1 MESKASLGQRLVEIT
16 DGDIDRIS
24 TEIAQS
30 LKNEGYVTK
39 AGSRHSVAA
48 LKAEYQKALKQQE
61 ESEVGA
67 SGEPAESTTGAIGEQ
82 TKKGSKRADRERPAL
97 PRRHRVGGGR
107 SKQGASEEQ
116 AQAESTTGATGEQ
129 QQEPEKTE
137 APKQGAGEEQGF
149 TKDEIAVL
157 KQFASTLMPQD
168 VDGRTLMIP
177 PTMPTVA
184 PGKKANHRIRR
195 ALLDESKRRAMK
207 IWGIENVSDQDFLNF
222 VLLWFAGYERDTE
235 ELRAKEPKAEEKKR
249 K

>member
-1 MESKASLGQRLVEIT
+1 METKSSLGRRLVEIT

-24 TEIAQS
+24 TEIAEK
-30 LKNEGYVTK
+30 LKTEGYVTK
-39 AGSRHSVAA
+39 AGARHSTQA
-48 LKAEYQKALKQQE
+48 LKAQYQKALKQQE
-61 ESEVGA
+61 ESNMGA
-67 SGEPAESTTGAIGEQ
+67 SGEQTESTAGAIEEQ
-82 TKKGSKRADRERPAL
+82 GKKVPRRADRERPAL
-97 PRRHRVGGGR
+97 PRRHRIGGGR
-107 SKQGASEEQ
+107 SE
-116 AQAESTTGATGEQ
+116 TGATGEQ
-129 QQEPEKTE
+129 QPEESTEGARREQPQVAERTE
-137 APKQGAGEEQGF
+137 APEQRAQREQSFTQEEM
-149 TKDEIAVL
+149 AVL

-168 VDGRTLMIP
+168 VDGRTLVIP

-207 IWGIENVSDQDFLNF
+207 IWGIENISDQDFLNF